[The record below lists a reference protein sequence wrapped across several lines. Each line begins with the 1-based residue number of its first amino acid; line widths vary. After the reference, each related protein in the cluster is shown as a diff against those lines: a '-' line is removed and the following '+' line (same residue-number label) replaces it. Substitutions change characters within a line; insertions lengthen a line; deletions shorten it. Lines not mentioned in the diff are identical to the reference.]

1 MPPLDL
7 ERLIYFAGFG
17 QLSVL
22 VASALVPLRLN
33 WKEELGVLKKLH
45 RQMYWVYGGYV
56 VMAIISFGLISI
68 FNARELASGSG
79 LARGLCAYITVFW
92 SIRVCLQAVFD
103 VKEHLTTWWLKVGY
117 NLLTLFFISFAVI
130 FGMGALGFGASRK

>member
-1 MPPLDL
+1 MSQSDL
-7 ERLIYFAGFG
+7 ERLIFFAGFG

-22 VASALVPLRLN
+22 IASALVPIRLN
-33 WKEELGVLKKLH
+33 WKEELGSLKKLH
-45 RQMYWVYGGYV
+45 RQMYWTYGGYV

-92 SIRVCLQAVFD
+92 GVRVSLQAVFD
-103 VKEHLTTWWLKVGY
+103 VKEHLSTWWLKGGY
-117 NLLTLFFISFAVI
+117 YTLTLVFLALTIVYGI
-130 FGMGALGFGASRK
+130 GALGRASPQ